1 MKDMFLTDR
10 KLDRRIT
17 EVKKYRYRNIRN
29 LEAFAVQEDLQ
40 GVVNPQVPAEFDNWD
55 TIHTG
60 ECWSGRD
67 RYLWMHKDIEIPAQW
82 KGQRVVG
89 IFDFGNTGAG
99 NNSGFEAMCYIDG
112 KPYQGVDVNHKEV
125 FFPEELC
132 GKTVNLI
139 FRLWS
144 GLEGGGV
151 PAVQEHKIRQADL
164 ACLDELADDDQV
176 FEEVNNYL
184 ADKIGVKLDVI
195 KVGWGDYNQKM
206 QVVINTG
213 DKWDLC
219 FTCSWANDY
228 LQNAQKGAF
237 LELDDL
243 LQKEGKEM
251 YDKID
256 PRFWEAAKVGGVTYG
271 VPSEKEIGSCPMWV
285 FTKEYVDKYNIPYQ
299 DIHTLED
306 LEPYLKLIKE
316 NEPDVVPMYLTK
328 DYTAPTY
335 MDKIQDPVGIEYGDD
350 TLTVKNVFETERM
363 KSTLDTMRK
372 YYLAGYINKDAATAS
387 DDKSIKRFVTKG
399 DGQPYAELTWGKDL
413 GYEVVATQIMDTQI
427 TNASARG
434 ALTAINK
441 NSEHPEKAMELLNL
455 INTDQELRN
464 MLNYGIEGVHWEK
477 VEPTQEEKDAAAGKD
492 YIYDYKAKL
501 NPEKQKDYSAP
512 YWVQGGLFNTYVMDN
527 EPLDKWATFKE
538 FNDASQEAPSFGFD
552 FDLEPVSTQ
561 VAGFRNVLDEFGKS
575 LYTGSVDPE
584 EYLPQLQKKLEATGI
599 QDVID
604 EMQRQIDEWKAA
616 K

>member
-1 MKDMFLTDR
+1 MPSADIPETCTVIVSLDGKSLSERAGGELVSEYITTDAGKDAVRAIESEQASFLASLKKAAISYELVGSYNAVMNGVALNVRTAQLTQIKALGGVSTVSVSQTYAVPQEEEGASSSSDAQTNYSNIYENGIYNSSDLVAEGYDGSGMTVAI
-10 KLDRRIT
+10 LDT
-17 EVKKYRYRNIRN
+17 GLDYTH
-29 LEAFAVQEDLQ
+29 EAFL
-40 GVVNPQVPAEFDNWD
+40 NMPAEV
-55 TIHTG
+55 
-60 ECWSGRD
+60 S
-67 RYLWMHKDIEIPAQW
+67 
-82 KGQRVVG
+82 
-89 IFDFGNTGAG
+89 
-99 NNSGFEAMCYIDG
+99 
-112 KPYQGVDVNHKEV
+112 
-125 FFPEELC
+125 
-132 GKTVNLI
+132 
-139 FRLWS
+139 
-144 GLEGGGV
+144 
-151 PAVQEHKIRQADL
+151 
-164 ACLDELADDDQV
+164 
-176 FEEVNNYL
+176 
-184 ADKIGVKLDVI
+184 
-195 KVGWGDYNQKM
+195 
-206 QVVINTG
+206 
-213 DKWDLC
+213 
-219 FTCSWANDY
+219 
-228 LQNAQKGAF
+228 
-237 LELDDL
+237 
-243 LQKEGKEM
+243 
-251 YDKID
+251 
-256 PRFWEAAKVGGVTYG
+256 
-271 VPSEKEIGSCPMWV
+271 

-477 VEPTQEEKDAAAGKD
+477 VESTQEEKDAAAGKD

>member
-132 GKTVNLI
+132 GKTVNLT

-477 VEPTQEEKDAAAGKD
+477 VETTQEEKDAAAGKD

-584 EYLPQLQKKLEATGI
+584 EYLPQLQKKLEATGFAWSCL
-599 QDVID
+599 QY
-604 EMQRQIDEWKAA
+604 RSG
-616 K
+616 